1 MENAMRTTIRM
12 FLCALLASMGGISVG
27 STAHAAEVDTTLDAV
42 QTLSAQVY
50 ALSRDT
56 DRAILAVTPAPASLD
71 ARLRELRQRI
81 EALARTRQA
90 GSADTTP
97 FARKLHSLSLLLGNA
112 ERARALNSN
121 GSLRSLVPVQR
132 PSSARNTFMQG
143 DARRGGRCKGA
154 LGLGAGSEL
163 DGVLDA
169 AAEVWLH
176 VNVASG
182 HAVKVDTSVTALD
195 TEIAVFDAC
204 PTHGEAPVAASD
216 DSFGLAAAVV
226 LHSAGRDRTYWLRIR
241 NLGRR
246 GDLGVVADSTGTV
259 SGTIS
264 WDYTPPNPSSPRA
277 IALDHE
283 GFFVGADYAVAGGY
297 GLGLAPGDY
306 YVLAEVEGNVPQIWP
321 NIECGSSSYGDCTHP
336 PAQLLTV
343 TASSATTGIDFS
355 LNKGAHIGGRV
366 RDAANGLAIPN
377 AYIEV
382 MSDALGTY
390 VTTSSD
396 AAGRFV
402 VTGLAAGQYRV
413 RATSTRYLQQMFNGV
428 DCPVGQSCAPDAG
441 NVISLARQGAFDQ
454 ANFGLHPAS
463 FVQAVVH
470 AAASLPFN
478 SAYVTAYDSTGNWA
492 GSTFAD
498 IDRPVELGPFA
509 PGSYRFSASMQYYAS
524 QLYDHIDC
532 ASDCVSEQ
540 PTATVLPLVAGAPE
554 PSISFDLHKLP
565 VVSGRVTDSGTG
577 SGLWN
582 VSLILWPT
590 LGSGYV
596 GNTATQA
603 DGTYSIQGV
612 VPGTY
617 WLVASSTDHADRAY
631 VNAPCDDGSGGQ
643 ISGCQLTSAQAITIG
658 AADVPGIDLAL
669 PLNGTIAGQV
679 DYAGPGTPTP
689 AGWSVVH
696 LYNASGNEV
705 RYVNTDASGAYSISD
720 LPPGSYFAQANG
732 GGSFGQIYAG
742 IDCPIVGSTC
752 DPTIGTP
759 IALAQGEQRGDIDF
773 NPVDTHRILGR
784 VTDSQSGQGVAGVVV
799 DAWDPQNGQHC
810 DDAATDLQ
818 GYYAVIDTGTC
829 PSPLATRVLSTDAG
843 PAHIDQVFAGI
854 ACPHGSAYAGAC
866 SLSGAT
872 PVPFPTTPTPTQADF
887 VLDPR
892 DPDLIFRDGFDAPVL
907 RPVRALR

>member
-1 MENAMRTTIRM
+1 MRTTMQIL
-12 FLCALLASMGGISVG
+12 LCTLLASLGGNPVG
-27 STAHAAEVDTTLDAV
+27 TVAHAAEVDTTLDVV
-42 QTLSAQVY
+42 QTLSSQVH
-50 ALSRDT
+50 AVSQET
-56 DRAILAVTPAPASLD
+56 DRARLDATQASASLD
-71 ARLRELRQRI
+71 ARIRELRGRI
-81 EALARTRQA
+81 DALARARHV
-90 GSADTTP
+90 GSADTTT
-97 FARKLHSLSLLLGNA
+97 FARKLHNVSLLLGNA
-112 ERARALNSN
+112 ERARALNST
-121 GSLRSLVPVQR
+121 GSLRSLVPVHL
-132 PSSARNTFMQG
+132 PSSRRSTFTQTQ
-143 DARRGGRCKGA
+143 ARRAARCKGA
-154 LGLGAGSEL
+154 LGFGAGSEL

-176 VNVASG
+176 VNVAPG
-182 HAVKVDTSVTALD
+182 HAVKVDSSLTALD
-195 TEIAVFDAC
+195 TEISVFDAC
-204 PTHGEAPVAASD
+204 PAHGEAPVSTSD

-226 LHSAGRDRTYWLRIR
+226 LNPAGRDRAYWLRIR

-246 GDLGVVADSTGTV
+246 GDLGLVAVTTGTI

-264 WDYTPPNPSSPRA
+264 WDYTPPNSFSPRA

-283 GFFVGADYAVAGGY
+283 GFFVGTVYAVAGGY

-306 YVLAEVEGNVPQIWP
+306 YVVAEAQSNVPQIWP
-321 NIECGSSSYGDCTHP
+321 DIECGSSSYGDCAHP

-343 TASSATTGIDFS
+343 TASSATTGIDFA

-366 RDAANGLAIPN
+366 RDAGTGLAIPN

-382 MSDALGTY
+382 ISDALGTQFTAY
-390 VTTSSD
+390 SD

-402 VTGLAAGQYRV
+402 MSGLAAGQYRV

-463 FVQAVVH
+463 FVQVVVH
-470 AAASLPFN
+470 AAANLPFN
-478 SAYVTAYDSTGNWA
+478 SAYVIAYDSTGNWA

-498 IDRPVELGPFA
+498 IDQSVELGPFA

-532 ASDCVSEQ
+532 ASDCASEQ
-540 PTATVLPLVAGAPE
+540 PAATLLQIVAGAPE

-577 SGLWN
+577 NGLWN
-582 VSLILWPT
+582 VSLTLWPT

-596 GNTATQA
+596 GNTTTQA

-643 ISGCQLTSAQAITIG
+643 ISGCQLTSAQAITVG

-689 AGWSVVH
+689 AAWSVMH

-705 RYVNTDASGAYSISD
+705 RYANTDASGAYSFSD
-720 LPPGSYFAQANG
+720 LPPGSYFAQVNG

-742 IDCPIVGSTC
+742 IDCPIIGSTC
-752 DPTIGTP
+752 DPTVGTP
-759 IALAQGEQRGDIDF
+759 IALAQGEQRDGIDF
-773 NPVDTHRILGR
+773 TPVDTHRILGR

-799 DAWDPQNGQHC
+799 DAWDPQSGQHC
-810 DDAATDLQ
+810 DDASTDLQ

-829 PSPLATRVLSTDAG
+829 PSPLTMRVLSTDAG
-843 PAHIDQVFAGI
+843 PAHVDQVFDGI

-872 PVPFPTTPTPTQADF
+872 TVPFPTMPTPTHADF
-887 VLDPR
+887 VLEPR
-892 DPDLIFRDGFDAPVL
+892 DADLIFRDGFDAPFT
-907 RPVRALR
+907 RPARARR